1 MMALLQTWLFSLTAV
16 SLLLAVAEALVTQ
29 ESIRRVLRLAG
40 GVLMILVLLRP
51 VAQIDLEDLALSLE
65 DYRREAEELRETY
78 QTRQQE
84 DLAAGIEEEL
94 ASYIWDKAREL
105 GLDCQVR
112 VSVEAGAEGA
122 LLPSAVAV
130 DAPYNAELSAVIQE
144 ELGVPREKQTWREAS

>member
-40 GVLMILVLLRP
+40 GVLMIVVLLRP
-51 VAQIDLEDLALSLE
+51 VAQIDLEGLALSLE
-65 DYRREAEELRETY
+65 DYQREAEELRETY
-78 QTRQQE
+78 QTRQQQ

-105 GLDCQVR
+105 GIDCQVR
-112 VSVEAGAEGA
+112 VTAETGEDGVP
-122 LLPSAVAV
+122 LPAEVAV
-130 DAPYNAELSAVIQE
+130 DAPYSEELSAVIQKD
-144 ELGVPREKQTWREAS
+144 LGVPRENQMWQEAS